1 MDTATARD
9 WFGAEF
15 LAVYLQFKKGE
26 VGAIAHLGADAFA
39 ARHAEVY

>member
-1 MDTATARD
+1 MDTTTARD

-26 VGAIAHLGADAFA
+26 AGAIADLGADAFA